1 MAIKTF
7 EQFTA
12 ASKLNRI
19 TTIVKSAAEKL
30 ADSILKDL
38 DWAFLKNAT
47 DLNTCEY
54 DDIARI
60 ISLAQDDKY
69 LSEEL
74 TEEPFSIEDIC
85 NQKKHYECVDAIDEW
100 VEENWEDYL
109 DETSIDA
116 LYDLFDTGGI
126 LDKNLLNGGRFE
138 SFRDFQNL
146 VSENVINKI
155 KESFVK

>member
-1 MAIKTF
+1 MIPTF

-38 DWAFLKNAT
+38 DWEFLQNAT

-60 ISLAQDDKY
+60 ISLVQDDNY

-109 DETSIDA
+109 DENSIDA

-126 LDKNLLNGGRFE
+126 LDKDLLNGGRFE

>member
-1 MAIKTF
+1 MIPTF

-12 ASKLNRI
+12 ASKFNRI

-38 DWAFLKNAT
+38 DWEFLKNAT
-47 DLNTCEY
+47 DLNTCDY

-60 ISLAQDDKY
+60 ISLAYDDKY

-109 DETSIDA
+109 DENSIDA

-126 LDKNLLNGGRFE
+126 LDKDLLNGGRFE

>member
-12 ASKLNRI
+12 ASKLNHI
-19 TTIVKSAAEKL
+19 TAIVKSAAEKL

-47 DLNTCEY
+47 DLNTCDY

-60 ISLAQDDKY
+60 ISLVYDDKY

-109 DETSIDA
+109 DENSIDA

-126 LDKNLLNGGRFE
+126 LDKDLLNGGRFE

-155 KESFVK
+155 KETFVK

>member
-1 MAIKTF
+1 MIKTF

-12 ASKLNRI
+12 ASKFNRI

-38 DWAFLKNAT
+38 DWEFLKNAT

-85 NQKKHYECVDAIDEW
+85 NQRKHYTCVDAIDEW

-109 DETSIDA
+109 DENSIDA

-138 SFRDFQNL
+138 SFRDFQIL